1 MIDKTKLNLD
11 VPDGMTVDQMRAV
24 IVSVLEAIDASN
36 AEEVA
41 LKETNDKLVTE
52 NERLGK
58 QNLDLFNKVTSSAP
72 APAPQEEEKE
82 EKEVTTEDIIEY
94 YS

>member
-11 VPDGMTVDQMRAV
+11 VPDGMTVDQMRAI

-36 AEEVA
+36 AEETA

-58 QNLDLFNKVTSSAP
+58 QNLDLFNKVTSSVP
-72 APAPQEEEKE
+72 TPAPQEEEKE

>member
-58 QNLDLFNKVTSSAP
+58 QNLDLFNKVTSST
-72 APAPQEEEKE
+72 PAPQEEEKE